1 MKIESRLQLPP
12 PPCFSGK
19 VDGRG
24 VAGFISPD
32 MEKTWENL
40 SQDAIRNAID
50 LQPKIMEAII
60 AAEGGR
66 TSCMSSAL

>member
-1 MKIESRLQLPP
+1 
-12 PPCFSGK
+12 
-19 VDGRG
+19 
-24 VAGFISPD
+24 

-66 TSCMSSAL
+66 TSYMSSGVAKS

>member
-1 MKIESRLQLPP
+1 
-12 PPCFSGK
+12 
-19 VDGRG
+19 
-24 VAGFISPD
+24 
-32 MEKTWENL
+32 MEKTWDNL

-66 TSCMSSAL
+66 TLYMMNLREADLQ